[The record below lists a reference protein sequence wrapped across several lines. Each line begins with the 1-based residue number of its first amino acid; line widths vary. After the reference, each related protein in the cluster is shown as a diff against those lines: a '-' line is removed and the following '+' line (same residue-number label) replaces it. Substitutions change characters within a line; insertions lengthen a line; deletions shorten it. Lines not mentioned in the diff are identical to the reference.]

1 MQCTFTLLWK
11 PKPLCA
17 ISGILFLIFLLNTEG
32 AIKTV
37 KAIHVPASQ
46 SALERYFQMYY
57 FHLIFVG
64 EKHYLH
70 APLILCCY
78 SGGSS
83 EWGLQGGRKRPSI
96 QLQDEFFFVV
106 DVVFIFVF
114 CNLRVIFPGTFCIL
128 HPF

>member
-46 SALERYFQMYY
+46 SALERYFQMYH

-64 EKHYLH
+64 QKHYLH